1 MPGPPDVSGKPKAN
15 NVYAQKV
22 VVKQAVRVRHICNN
36 KPEHASS
43 FLTSQNMHILAVQ
56 SHAADQTQDAQKQ
69 RLLPIDSPRSPS
81 SPRPQHAQPPSNHS
95 PRQAQQQP
103 QQRQPQPPQQA
114 TDQSDDDWTWPQTSS
129 TPAQQAFEVPLQ
141 APAVAQLAQNGS
153 PTAASR
159 PKSASLADRGSPGA
173 QDSEGSQHSGTLSRP
188 RTGTASPRITSD
200 ALVSSKN
207 VSWQV
212 GHPPSMPCPG
222 VIRWSFTTP

>member
-22 VVKQAVRVRHICNN
+22 VVKQAVR
-36 KPEHASS
+36 
-43 FLTSQNMHILAVQ
+43 

-69 RLLPIDSPRSPS
+69 RLLPMDSPRSPS
-81 SPRPQHAQPPSNHS
+81 SPRPQHAQPLSNHS

-103 QQRQPQPPQQA
+103 QQRQPQLPQQA
-114 TDQSDDDWTWPQTSS
+114 SDQSDDDWTWPQTSS
-129 TPAQQAFEVPLQ
+129 SPTQQAFEVPLQ
-141 APAVAQLAQNGS
+141 APAVSQLAQNGS
-153 PTAASR
+153 PNAASR
-159 PKSASLADRGSPGA
+159 PKSASFAERVSPGA

-207 VSWQV
+207 VSWQDAQ
-212 GHPPSMPCPG
+212 GQNLCQYREFEPSDMAD
-222 VIRWSFTTP
+222 SDDDDTTWHAQKKGCCMIM